1 MKKPLALIL
10 IVVMVFA
17 YGSIAPAQE
26 EMTAY
31 IPEVNQFPMDMELAA
46 SAASVITRLHDR
58 TGIFGAENDVYFT
71 GTAKED
77 IEQLLNEGRVSIN
90 GFALPAAEEDTEA
103 FQVNMVDSLVKIED
117 SWGSGLHKS
126 VPEAGMTFEE
136 ARHSLVE
143 SVSRLPGGHTTF
155 YLDDKGIC
163 ILIDISSCD
172 GVSVVEISENNGIY
186 QIDPGDFTL
195 ESTRDRVDPRDILFD
210 ADKFDQDISVGDLAY
225 YWYDPEGWHI
235 EGCEKISGVLTTSDG
250 DKFHETNLL
259 IDAEA
264 APSGS
269 GVERYYINSVNR
281 PTQFYQS
288 YENLGLSCPA
298 TIWLDEGGFL
308 LGMTY
313 GESAREVLAD
323 CISKVEEILASVTA
337 SDNGDGLEPGTLWVK
352 SSTVGKLEAALDNAK
367 EIYDTEGNYETAIG
381 KLGQTLG
388 CGIEGRASGFMGSI
402 KVAE

>member
-1 MKKPLALIL
+1 MIVISTIGMALL
-10 IVVMVFA
+10 SGTA
-17 YGSIAPAQE
+17 LAQE
-26 EMTAY
+26 DVPAY
-31 IPEVNQFPMDMELAA
+31 IPIVNQLPMDMELAA
-46 SAASVITRLHDR
+46 SAASVVTRPNDR
-58 TGIFGAENDVYFT
+58 TSIFDAGNDGYFT
-71 GTAKED
+71 GSAREG
-77 IEQLLNEGRVSIN
+77 IEQLLNEGKVSIN
-90 GFALPAAEEDTEA
+90 GFALPKTEDETEA

-126 VPEAGMTFEE
+126 VPEAGMTFEA

-155 YLDDKGIC
+155 YLDENGIC
-163 ILIDISSCD
+163 MMLDLSSCD
-172 GVSVVEISENNGIY
+172 GASVIEITENDGTF
-186 QIDPGDFTL
+186 QINPGDFTL
-195 ESTRDRVDPRDILFD
+195 ESTRDRIDPREIVFEADHFD
-210 ADKFDQDISVGDLAY
+210 PEIQVGDLTY
-225 YWYDPEGWHI
+225 YWYDPEGWHMM
-235 EGCEKISGVLTTSDG
+235 GCEAISGILTTSDG

-259 IDAEA
+259 IDGEA

-288 YENLGLSCPA
+288 YENLDLGYPA
-298 TIWLDEGGFL
+298 AVWLDEGGFL

-313 GESAREVLAD
+313 GENARDALAD
-323 CISKVEEILASVTA
+323 AISKVEEILASVTV
-337 SDNGDGLEPGTLWVK
+337 SDDGSGLEPGTLWVK
-352 SSTVGKLEAALDNAK
+352 SSNISKLQAALDSAK

-402 KVAE
+402 KTAE